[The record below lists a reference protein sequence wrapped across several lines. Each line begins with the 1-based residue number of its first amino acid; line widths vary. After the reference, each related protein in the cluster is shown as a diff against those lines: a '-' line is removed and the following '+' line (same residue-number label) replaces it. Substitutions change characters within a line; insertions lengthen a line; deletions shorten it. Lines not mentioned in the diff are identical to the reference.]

1 MNFQQEYLGYC
12 IHNTADML
20 WLWYDYHTEIFDR
33 SFPYTVA
40 APDDET
46 AVIPTR
52 FPYTSWSYNNAQKLL
67 KDIYWIA
74 KAHGVSSEEMFR
86 AKMSEVRGRSSSQDR
101 IDLFLKLDKKG
112 QFEFIKKYNFTK
124 F

>member
-1 MNFQQEYLGYC
+1 MNFQREYLGYC

-33 SFPYTVA
+33 SLPYTVA
-40 APDDET
+40 ATHDKT

-52 FPYTSWSYNNAQKLL
+52 FPYTIWSYNNAQKLL

-74 KAHGVSSEEMFR
+74 KAHEVSAEEMFQ
-86 AKMSEVRGRSSSQDR
+86 AKMSEIRGRSSSQNR
-101 IDLFLKLDKKG
+101 IDLFLELDKKG
-112 QFEFIKKYNFTK
+112 QFKFIKDMSN
-124 F
+124 

>member
-1 MNFQQEYLGYC
+1 MNFQREYLGYS

-33 SFPYTVA
+33 SLPYTVT
-40 APDDET
+40 APNDET

-52 FPYTSWSYNNAQKLL
+52 LPYTSWSYNNAQKLL
-67 KDIYWIA
+67 NDIYWIA
-74 KAHGVSSEEMFR
+74 KAHGVTAEEMFR

-112 QFEFIKKYNFTK
+112 QLEFIKDMIN
-124 F
+124 